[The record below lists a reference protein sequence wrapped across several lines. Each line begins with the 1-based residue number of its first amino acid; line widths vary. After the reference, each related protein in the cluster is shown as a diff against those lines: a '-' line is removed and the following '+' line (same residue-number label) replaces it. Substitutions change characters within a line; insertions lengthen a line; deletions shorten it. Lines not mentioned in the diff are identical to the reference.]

1 MYCKLPTDKWS
12 FCPSS
17 IKAAIEEV
25 LFKLFWSWPKAIGLK
40 YTQLPL
46 PWRLCSLCVCTSSC
60 FLLWNTSGKVW
71 KVKGGAVS
79 GFRLNISGVFFWE
92 PFMFHVTSW
101 IHTAHVLRPFS
112 AKSALNMRVRQA
124 HFCWT
129 SDQDLCFF
137 WMSTRL
143 RASSRPIVMPSDTK
157 FIVLDFVYSVLIV
170 LEFVVVVIVVVKNR
184 PLKKDVGRLQ
194 SF

>member
-12 FCPSS
+12 FCSSS

-79 GFRLNISGVFFWE
+79 GFRLNISGVFFGS
-92 PFMFHVTSW
+92 PSCFMSLVGSTQLMCWGHF
-101 IHTAHVLRPFS
+101 LP
-112 AKSALNMRVRQA
+112 RV
-124 HFCWT
+124 HWT
-129 SDQDLCFF
+129 CVCD
-137 WMSTRL
+137 
-143 RASSRPIVMPSDTK
+143 RPIFVGPVTRIFV
-157 FIVLDFVYSVLIV
+157 FIGCQPGSGHLVAL
-170 LEFVVVVIVVVKNR
+170 
-184 PLKKDVGRLQ
+184 
-194 SF
+194 